1 MLFRL
6 LLPRLRPYR
15 NLLVLLVALQ
25 LVQTLSSLA
34 LPALNAG
41 VIDHGVLRGD
51 TGRVLSGGARMA
63 AVTLLQVA
71 AGGGPPR
78 PAPTTPTVSRAGRS
92 SARGSGA

>member
-1 MLFRL
+1 MLFRIV
-6 LLPRLRPYR
+6 LPRLRPYR
-15 NLLVLLVALQ
+15 PLLALLVGLQ

-51 TGRVLSGGARMA
+51 TGRVLSGGATMA

-71 AGGGPPR
+71 AAAA
-78 PAPTTPTVSRAGRS
+78 APWT
-92 SARGSGA
+92 GA